1 MTRRDLFP
9 TPVWRIEGAPQQLV
23 DELYE
28 GAYKFKEVYTDTP
41 ERSNEG
47 GYQTPNLKWKDFHP
61 QGIEYVNKV
70 VGDIFEGVSVQSWW
84 YNINMK
90 NHWNVPHIHPQCDL
104 ALVFYLTDSD
114 GLLNLMSP
122 FPQRR
127 TALSKSS
134 KENLDFIGGDHVSIR
149 ANKGDI
155 IMFPADIHHFVKP
168 NKKDTDRI
176 SISMNLQLS

>member
-23 DELYE
+23 DELYQ

-41 ERSNEG
+41 QRSNEG

-84 YNINMK
+84 YNINGK
-90 NHWNVPHIHPQCDL
+90 GHWNKPHVHPQCDI
-104 ALVFYLTDSD
+104 ALILYLTDSEK
-114 GLLNLMSP
+114 LLHIMNP
-122 FPQRR
+122 FPERKFDKNDQ
-127 TALSKSS
+127 
-134 KENLDFIGGDHVSIR
+134 VSVD

-155 IMFPADIHHFVKP
+155 IMFPSDLIHYVMP
-168 NKKDTDRI
+168 NPKEDDRI